1 MAGLQSG
8 SNVTRNFTNQFVQPA
23 WRVAVWSV
31 AYSTVLAV
39 AVFGNIIVIWII
51 LAHKRMRTVTN
62 YFLLNLA
69 FSDASMAAFNTL
81 INFIYA
87 THGEWYFGEVYCK
100 FHNFFPVTAVFASI
114 YSMTAIAV
122 DRYMAI
128 IHPLKPR
135 LSATATKVVILC
147 IWALAV
153 ILAFP
158 LCFYSTTRTMPRR
171 TVCYVAWPRPAEDSF
186 MYHIIVTVLVYML
199 PLVVMGVTYTIVGV
213 TLWGGE
219 IPGDSSDNYVGQLR
233 AKRKVV
239 KMMIVVVVTFALC
252 WLPYHIYFI
261 VTGLNKRLNKRKSIQ
276 QVYLSVL
283 WLAMS
288 STMYNPII
296 YCCLNGRFRAG
307 FKRAFRWCPFIHV
320 SSYDELELRPTCLHP
335 RYQSSMCT
343 LSRVDTSV
351 HGDDPRHSNR
361 KSTKSQCQVEV
372 KVQNTAATKLCL
384 HREPVFAS
392 EQLS

>member
-1 MAGLQSG
+1 
-8 SNVTRNFTNQFVQPA
+8 
-23 WRVAVWSV
+23 
-31 AYSTVLAV
+31 
-39 AVFGNIIVIWII
+39 
-51 LAHKRMRTVTN
+51 MRTVTN

-122 DRYMAI
+122 DRY
-128 IHPLKPR
+128 
-135 LSATATKVVILC
+135 
-147 IWALAV
+147 
-153 ILAFP
+153 
-158 LCFYSTTRTMPRR
+158 
-171 TVCYVAWPRPAEDSF
+171 
-186 MYHIIVTVLVYML
+186 HIIVTVLVYML
-199 PLVVMGVTYTIVGV
+199 PLVVMGITYTIVGV

-219 IPGDSSDNYVGQLR
+219 IPGDSSDNYVGQLH

-261 VTGLNKRLNKRKSIQ
+261 VTGLNKRLNKWKFIQ

-320 SSYDELELRPTCLHP
+320 SSYDELELRPTRLHP
-335 RYQSSMCT
+335 RNQSSMCT
-343 LSRVDTSV
+343 LSRIDTSV
-351 HGDDPRHSNR
+351 HGDDPRRTNR

-372 KVQNTAATKLCL
+372 KDESTAATKLCL
-384 HREPVFAS
+384 HREPMFAT